1 MLTEDGSAALTFSTA
16 PAYVFVDTGGGPLEI
31 GVPVT

>member
-1 MLTEDGSAALTFSTA
+1 VLTEDGSAALTFSTT
-16 PAYVFVDTGGGPLEI
+16 PAHVSVDTGGDPLEI